1 MVTTTAAILLAAG
14 RSSRMGQRQHKLLL
28 PLGDRPV
35 LAHVVETVLASRAW
49 PLVVV
54 LGYQAE
60 QVRAILTPYES
71 KLTIVENPDYQQG
84 MSTSLREGIKTL
96 MSSYPT
102 VDGALIV
109 LGDQPLMTSH
119 ILNSMIET
127 KQATGKRII
136 AARYSGKR
144 GNPTLF
150 DASLFPELMEMTGDE
165 GGRKVLERYQKEIAI
180 LDMED
185 DMPNYD
191 VDTWE
196 AYQQV
201 VKVWEGIIDPSLDNP

>member
-1 MVTTTAAILLAAG
+1 MSTATTAVILLAAG
-14 RSSRMGQRQHKLLL
+14 RSSRMGQGQHKLLL

-35 LAHVVETVLASRAW
+35 LAHVVDTVLVSQAR
-49 PLVVV
+49 PVVVV
-54 LGYQAE
+54 LGHQAE
-60 QVRAILTPYES
+60 QVRTILTPFAS
-71 KLTIVENPDYQQG
+71 RLTIINNPNYQQG

-102 VDGALIV
+102 VNGALIV

-119 ILNSMIET
+119 ILDSMIET
-127 KQATGKRII
+127 KQTTGKRII
-136 AARYSGKR
+136 VARYNGKR

-165 GGRKVLERYQKEIAI
+165 GGRKVLERYREEIAVVDI
-180 LDMED
+180 ANDT
-185 DMPNYD
+185 PNYD

-201 VKVWEGIIDPSLDNP
+201 ITIWEEQI

>member
-1 MVTTTAAILLAAG
+1 MSTTTTAAILLAAG
-14 RSSRMGQRQHKLLL
+14 RSSRMGQGQHKLLL

-35 LAHVVETVLASRAW
+35 LLHVVETVLASQAR
-49 PLVVV
+49 PLVIV
-54 LGYQAE
+54 LGHQAE
-60 QVRAILTPYES
+60 QVRTLLTPYES
-71 KLTIVENPDYQQG
+71 ELTTVENPDYQQG
-84 MSTSLREGIKTL
+84 MSTSLRKGIETL
-96 MSSYPT
+96 MSSYPS
-102 VDGALIV
+102 VNGALIV

-119 ILNSMIET
+119 ILDSMIET
-127 KQATGKRII
+127 KQNTGKRII
-136 AARYSGKR
+136 TARYRGKR

-165 GGRKVLERYQKEIAI
+165 GGRKVLERYRQEIAT
-180 LDMED
+180 LDMDE

-201 VKVWEGIIDPSLDNP
+201 VAIWEGRT

>member
-1 MVTTTAAILLAAG
+1 MSTTAAILLAAG
-14 RSSRMGQRQHKLLL
+14 RSSRMGQGQHKLLL

-35 LAHVVETVLASRAW
+35 LAHVVETILASQAW

-54 LGYQAE
+54 LGHQVE
-60 QVRAILTPYES
+60 QVRATLTPYEP
-71 KLTIVENPDYQQG
+71 KLVTIDNPDYQQG
-84 MSTSLREGIKTL
+84 MSTSLRKGIETL
-96 MSSYPT
+96 MSSYPA
-102 VDGALIV
+102 VNGALIV

-119 ILNSMIET
+119 ILDNIIET
-127 KQATGKRII
+127 KQTTGKRII
-136 AARYSGKR
+136 TARYRGKR

-165 GGRKVLERYQKEIAI
+165 GGRKVLERYRQEIATV
-180 LDMED
+180 DMED
-185 DMPNYD
+185 NTPNYD

-201 VKVWEGIIDPSLDNP
+201 VRIWEERT

>member
-1 MVTTTAAILLAAG
+1 MSTTTAAILLAAG
-14 RSSRMGQRQHKLLL
+14 RSSRMGQGQHKLLL

-35 LAHVVETVLASRAW
+35 LVHVVETLLASQAR
-49 PLVVV
+49 PLVGV

-60 QVRAILTPYES
+60 QVRTILAPYQS
-71 KLTIVENPDYQQG
+71 QLTLIDNSDYQQG
-84 MSTSLREGIKTL
+84 MSTSLRKGIETL

-102 VDGALIV
+102 VNGALIV

-119 ILNSMIET
+119 ILDKMIET
-127 KQATGKRII
+127 KQATGKSII

-150 DASLFPELMEMTGDE
+150 DASLFAELMEMTGDE
-165 GGRKVLERYQKEIAI
+165 GGRKVLERYRQEMAMV
-180 LDMED
+180 DMDE

-201 VKVWEGIIDPSLDNP
+201 AAIWEGRT

>member
-1 MVTTTAAILLAAG
+1 MSTSTAVILLAAG
-14 RSSRMGQRQHKLLL
+14 RSSRMEQGQHKLLL

-35 LAHVVETVLASRAW
+35 LTHVVETVLASQAW
-49 PLVVV
+49 PLVVI

-60 QVRAILTPYES
+60 QVRTILTPYQP
-71 KLTIVENPDYQQG
+71 KLVAIDNPDYQQG
-84 MSTSLREGIKTL
+84 MSTSLRKGIETL

-102 VDGALIV
+102 VNGAMIV

-119 ILNSMIET
+119 IIDSMIET
-127 KQATGKRII
+127 KQTTGKRII
-136 AARYSGKR
+136 TARYGGKR

-165 GGRKVLERYQKEIAI
+165 GGRKVLERYRQEIAT
-180 LDMED
+180 LDMNED
-185 DMPNYD
+185 TPNYD
-191 VDTWE
+191 VDTWD

-201 VKVWEGIIDPSLDNP
+201 VKIWEERA

>member
-1 MVTTTAAILLAAG
+1 MSTTTAVILLAAG
-14 RSSRMGQRQHKLLL
+14 RSSRMGQGQHKLLL

-35 LAHVVETVLASRAW
+35 LTHVVETVLASQAR
-49 PLVVV
+49 PLVVI

-60 QVRAILTPYES
+60 QVRTILTPYKS
-71 KLTIVENPDYQQG
+71 KLTTIDNPDYQQG
-84 MSTSLREGIKTL
+84 MSTSLRKGIETL

-102 VDGALIV
+102 VNGALIV
-109 LGDQPLMTSH
+109 LGDQPLMTPH
-119 ILNSMIET
+119 ILDSMIET
-127 KQATGKRII
+127 KQTTGKRII
-136 AARYSGKR
+136 VARYSGKR

-150 DASLFPELMEMTGDE
+150 DASLFPELMEITGDE
-165 GGRKVLERYQKEIAI
+165 GGRKVLERYRQEIAI
-180 LDMED
+180 LDIDE

-201 VKVWEGIIDPSLDNP
+201 VTIWEGRT

>member
-1 MVTTTAAILLAAG
+1 MSTTTAVILLAAG
-14 RSSRMGQRQHKLLL
+14 RSSRMGQGQHKLLL

-35 LAHVVETVLASRAW
+35 LLHVVETVLASQAQ
-49 PLVVV
+49 PLVIV
-54 LGYQAE
+54 LGHQAE
-60 QVRAILTPYES
+60 QVRTLLTPYDA
-71 KLTIVENPDYQQG
+71 KLITVENPDYQQG
-84 MSTSLREGIKTL
+84 MSTSLRKGIDTL
-96 MSSYPT
+96 MSSYPA
-102 VDGALIV
+102 VNGALIV

-119 ILNSMIET
+119 ILDSMIET
-127 KQATGKRII
+127 KQTTGKRII

-165 GGRKVLERYQKEIAI
+165 GGRKVLERHSQEIAT
-180 LDMED
+180 LDMDED
-185 DMPNYD
+185 ISNYD

-201 VKVWEGIIDPSLDNP
+201 LRIWEGRT